1 MYFFLGGPFTLD
13 QFFQAFSFMAL
24 FVEDLRNAPAFSS
37 DYCDFIY
44 VNLGLCGI
52 EVQERGQAEAIP
64 RLSLPGT
71 ALAPLCLSIHL
82 QFPLFQRLLGSLHLL
97 LCFSLIF

>member
-1 MYFFLGGPFTLD
+1 M
-13 QFFQAFSFMAL
+13 
-24 FVEDLRNAPAFSS
+24 EDLRNAPAFSS

-64 RLSLPGT
+64 RLSLLDT
-71 ALAPLCLSIHL
+71 ALAPLFLSIHL
-82 QFPLFQRLLGSLHLL
+82 QFPLFQRLLASLHLL
-97 LCFSLIF
+97 LRFSLIF

>member
-1 MYFFLGGPFTLD
+1 M
-13 QFFQAFSFMAL
+13 
-24 FVEDLRNAPAFSS
+24 EDLRKVPAFSS

-44 VNLGLCGI
+44 VNLGLFGT

-64 RLSLPGT
+64 RLSLPAT

-82 QFPLFQRLLGSLHLL
+82 QFPLFQRLLGSLHLVL
-97 LCFSLIF
+97 GFSLIFRAIRFNY